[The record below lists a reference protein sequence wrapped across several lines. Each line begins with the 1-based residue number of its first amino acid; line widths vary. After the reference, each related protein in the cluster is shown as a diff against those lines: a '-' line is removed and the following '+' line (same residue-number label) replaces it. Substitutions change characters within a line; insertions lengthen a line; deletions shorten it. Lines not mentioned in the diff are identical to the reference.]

1 MSLPSKL
8 CSVLLNTAIHM
19 VNVCQ
24 RVGAAIPFTIR
35 LDNTL
40 DPRDQ
45 GWTHRWTRRSPIN
58 LLPLQRGLINEPLR
72 HVDVFM
78 HSLMHL
84 TLEMMPAN
92 VRAKVCILRDVLP
105 NLSYRLLT
113 IYLTRRVRL
122 YIHILMLLQTDEVK
136 LLLYSIIPGGGV

>member
-1 MSLPSKL
+1 
-8 CSVLLNTAIHM
+8 M
-19 VNVCQ
+19 VNVF
-24 RVGAAIPFTIR
+24 RRIGAAIPFTIR
-35 LDNTL
+35 LENTL

-45 GWTHRWTRRSPIN
+45 GWTHRWTRHSPIN

-105 NLSYRLLT
+105 NLSLFTYP
-113 IYLTRRVRL
+113 
-122 YIHILMLLQTDEVK
+122 IHSTYEI
-136 LLLYSIIPGGGV
+136 